1 MVAVSVTHYT
11 VTMLEHV
18 FKIKD
23 FLIDNFKDQHIY
35 ELYSDRFFLSFL
47 IYLRDLRNSLLAKKL
62 RMASN
67 DAKSATIHL
76 ACRSDNPKKLI
87 EYQVGEN
94 EKPVIVRKYLF
105 CI

>member
-1 MVAVSVTHYT
+1 
-11 VTMLEHV
+11 
-18 FKIKD
+18 
-23 FLIDNFKDQHIY
+23 
-35 ELYSDRFFLSFL
+35 
-47 IYLRDLRNSLLAKKL
+47 
-62 RMASN
+62 MASN

-105 CI
+105 GI